1 MVNLYLI
8 SKRKPITGMG
18 WMEFIGMIGITSKGD
33 LISLSKG
40 QRSKNFLI
48 GILITDP
55 EHLSEDNLSRIK
67 LRFYGSNGQLNQ
79 HRCLSVLHISQDQID
94 QKNDELAS
102 ISQKSDLLNLSTHQY
117 GVKFRIREHVKILG
131 SLLQYLSKKLLS

>member
-1 MVNLYLI
+1 MVV
-8 SKRKPITGMG
+8 G
-18 WMEFIGMIGITSKGD
+18 WMEFVEMIGITSKGD

-40 QRSKNFLI
+40 QRSKDFLI

-55 EHLSEDNLSRIK
+55 EHLSDDNLSKIK

-79 HRCLSVLHISQDQID
+79 HRCLSALHISQDQID
-94 QKNDELAS
+94 QKDDGLAS
-102 ISQKSDLLNLSTHQY
+102 IPQKSDLLNLSTHQY